1 MKSLYPEKFTS
12 TFRFRL
18 YLLFSGAVLG
28 VSLFIYFYFPQKF
41 QEQAFVAAQSKAV
54 TIADI
59 SAFSSAPAMY
69 FNDADALQE
78 VLASTRQNSDIRFII
93 ITDHKQQLIAGYNI
107 EVGVRL
113 NYDIAD
119 HDGMMT
125 EDKTTVMSRSVIQFN
140 NLTIGNIYV
149 GLSLEKILDEVDA
162 TKRSITLISGII
174 LVIGLAAVY
183 AVARLLTRPLETM
196 AHSFQEIAHG
206 DFTKHVQPSGYVEIN
221 KLAQAFNRMVDDLSA
236 AQSEL
241 RSVNRTLE
249 LRVNERTMD
258 LQREIQQ
265 HKKTEEALRE
275 SEERFRALV
284 ELSPDAI
291 VVLSEEK
298 FAFINPSAL
307 SMFRVYSTE
316 KILGRSLFDFMN
328 VSQAHQLEESLN
340 GILHGSIV
348 NVLSEYV
355 FVRDDGTEF
364 VSEVAATKLVFRGK
378 TAIQIVIRDISER
391 IRNER
396 QRMELEQQLLHVQK
410 KEIISTLAS
419 GLAHDILNILGIIGT
434 SINKLLFLKNLNHES
449 LMESAEQIS
458 KASERG
464 KSLVRQ
470 LLSFARKSELNF
482 DSVQVNTIVSEIIS
496 VVQRTFPTT
505 ITIRTAFAIDLPQ
518 IRADNNQLHQ
528 ALLNLCLNARDAI
541 LDTGTITV
549 GTLLWTS
556 AEKKGTAEKNGE
568 CICIYVEDNGI
579 GMTDEVKNRIFE
591 PFFTTKSEGTGS
603 GLGMAMVKG
612 IMENHRGSI
621 EIDTELGKGTIFRL
635 FFPI

>member
-1 MKSLYPEKFTS
+1 MFPDKFTS

-41 QEQAFVAAQSKAV
+41 QEQAFIAAQSKAV

-59 SAFSSAPAMY
+59 SAFSTAPAMY
-69 FNDADALQE
+69 FNDSDALQE
-78 VLASTRQNSDIRFII
+78 VLATTRQNTDIRFII
-93 ITDHKQQLIAGYNI
+93 ITDHKQQLVAGYNI
-107 EVGVRL
+107 EAGVRM
-113 NYDIAD
+113 NYDVANHGGTLTD
-119 HDGMMT
+119 DQ
-125 EDKTTVMSRSVIQFN
+125 TTIISRSAIQFN

-149 GLSLEKILDEVDA
+149 GLSLEKILEEVDA
-162 TKRSITLISGII
+162 TKRTITFISGII
-174 LVIGLAAVY
+174 MVIGLAAVF
-183 AVARLLTRPLETM
+183 AAARLLTRPLESM
-196 AHSFQEIAHG
+196 AGTFQEIAHG
-206 DFTKHVQPSGYVEIN
+206 DFSKHVQPSGYVEIN
-221 KLAQAFNRMVDDLSA
+221 QLAQAFNHMVDDLASA
-236 AQSEL
+236 QAEL

-265 HKKTEEALRE
+265 HKITEEALRE

-291 VVLSEEK
+291 VVHSEEK

-316 KILGRSLFDFMN
+316 KMLGRSLFDFMN
-328 VSQAHQLEESLN
+328 AVQAKEFEESLN
-340 GILHGSIV
+340 RILHGSIV
-348 NVLSEYV
+348 NVLSEYD
-355 FVRDDGTEF
+355 FLRDDGSEF
-364 VSEVAATKLVFRGK
+364 VAEVAATKLIFRGK
-378 TAIQIVIRDISER
+378 IAIQIVIRDISER

-470 LLSFARKSELNF
+470 LLSFARKSELNY
-482 DSVQVNTIVSEIIS
+482 DSIQVNTIVTEIIS
-496 VVQRTFPTT
+496 VIQRTFPTS
-505 ITIRTAFAIDLPQ
+505 ITIRTALANDLPQ

-541 LDTGTITV
+541 LESGTIIV
-549 GTLLWTS
+549 GTSYHS
-556 AEKKGTAEKNGE
+556 AALKNTTNKNGD
-568 CICIYVEDNGI
+568 CICISVEDNGI
-579 GMTDEVKNRIFE
+579 GMNDEVKSRIFE
-591 PFFTTKSEGTGS
+591 PFFTTKNEGTGS

-612 IMENHRGSI
+612 IMENHRGFI
-621 EIDTELGKGTIFRL
+621 EIDSVVGKGTKFKL
-635 FFPI
+635 WFPL